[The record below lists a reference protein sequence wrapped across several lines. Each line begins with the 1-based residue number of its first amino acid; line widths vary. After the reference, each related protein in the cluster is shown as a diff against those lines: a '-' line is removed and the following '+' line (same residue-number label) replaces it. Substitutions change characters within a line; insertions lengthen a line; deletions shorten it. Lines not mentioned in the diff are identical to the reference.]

1 MSSFLLSQF
10 INLLRSSVSKSVANV
25 GFWIGNSPGD
35 LLAGVEVPP
44 HPENIPDYYAFI
56 ESLVMEARIYIIAVT
71 CWRRLTNK
79 MLYAEKLRSFPLTR
93 VEIESCLNL
102 PSACR
107 RVSSP
112 VLSDTA
118 REICF
123 LIVHKLPVK
132 ERLFRISK
140 TNDPYCLLCFTV

>member
-1 MSSFLLSQF
+1 MFNALTIHCDF
-10 INLLRSSVSKSVANV
+10 
-25 GFWIGNSPGD
+25 
-35 LLAGVEVPP
+35 
-44 HPENIPDYYAFI
+44 PDYYAFI
-56 ESLVMEARIYIIAVT
+56 EGLVIEARVDNIITVNG
-71 CWRRLTNK
+71 WKRVTNK

-93 VEIESCLNL
+93 VEIKSCLNL
-102 PSACR
+102 PSAWR

-132 ERLFRISK
+132 EHLFRISK
-140 TNDPYCLLCFTV
+140 TNDPYCLLYFTV